1 LGELNVKVRF
11 SVKTDTGRKRKNNE
25 DNYCV
30 DESFGLFAVLD
41 GLGGHRSGE
50 VASKLA
56 ADTILKGIRD
66 VKKFGLS
73 ALVGEYDDTLSL
85 EANQLVSTIR
95 LANQVIYQSANE
107 RAEYKGMSSTV
118 AGLLAIDGRV
128 VTAHVGDSR
137 IYLLRNNSIER
148 ISEDHSFV
156 QEQIQRGILTPE
168 EASKSELKNIVT
180 RALGAAESVQ
190 VGVDEFA
197 IMENDSLLL
206 CSDGLTDMLKDE
218 DIVQIYS
225 QQGGDPER
233 TCTSLVDIANERGGH
248 DNITV
253 LIVNFQN
260 VKKKG
265 GILKLFKSL
274 WRR

>member
-1 LGELNVKVRF
+1 MKVRF

-25 DNYCV
+25 DNYCTE
-30 DESFGLFAVLD
+30 ESFGLFVVLD

-66 VKKFGLS
+66 VKKFGAS
-73 ALVGEYDDTLSL
+73 ALVGDYDDTLSL

-95 LANQVIYQSANE
+95 LANQVIYQNANE
-107 RAEYKGMSSTV
+107 RPEYKGMSSTV
-118 AGLLAIDGRV
+118 ASLLVIDGRV

-218 DIVQIYS
+218 DILQIYS

-233 TCTSLVDIANERGGH
+233 ACTSLVDTANERGGR

-253 LIVNFQN
+253 LIVSFQN
-260 VKKKG
+260 VMKKR

-274 WRR
+274 WR